1 MSEQNQKIN
10 SRLNKN
16 NRKKKTNTILNVL
29 IGVVL
34 LLIIIVVV
42 NLVTDD
48 NEEKDIA
55 SEQKETASVTESK
68 ESDEEVPEEEVPE
81 DIELTTE
88 EIAEEDEQNDAA
100 NEENDSSTEPSTSG
114 SSNEITEESDD
125 PNVEAVLVDP
135 SWEPIGT
142 SQVGEHVSSYTKETV
157 DWNEKVEALAYAANL
172 DSSNMIVKFLG
183 NGGSP
188 QKSIGT
194 VTSKDGKEIYRISL
208 EWVDGQGWKP
218 TKKEKLL
225 SVK

>member
-1 MSEQNQKIN
+1 MPEQNQRIN

-16 NRKKKTNTILNVL
+16 NRKKKNNIILNVL

-48 NEEKDIA
+48 NEENIAQKD
-55 SEQKETASVTESK
+55 TAAVK
-68 ESDEEVPEEEVPE
+68 ESSESVEKEEKEEDSEE
-81 DIELTTE
+81 IELTTE
-88 EIAEEDEQNDAA
+88 EIEQEEQNEPAG
-100 NEENDSSTEPSTSG
+100 EENDSTTESNTS
-114 SSNEITEESDD
+114 SDNPNATTEESED
-125 PNVEAVLVDP
+125 PNVETVMIDP

-142 SQVGEHVSSYTKETV
+142 SQVGEHVSSYTKDTV
-157 DWNEKVEALAYAANL
+157 DWIEKVDALAYAANL
-172 DSSNMIVKFLG
+172 DQSNMIVQFLG

-218 TKKEKLL
+218 TKKEKLK

>member
-42 NLVTDD
+42 NLVTGDK
-48 NEEKDIA
+48 EEKDIA
-55 SEQKETASVTESK
+55 QEPKETESVSES
-68 ESDEEVPEEEVPE
+68 SEVEEEESE
-81 DIELTTE
+81 DVELTTE
-88 EIAEEDEQNDAA
+88 EIAEEDEQNETA
-100 NEENDSSTEPSTSG
+100 NEENDSTTETG
-114 SSNEITEESDD
+114 SSSDGSNEIIEESDD
-125 PNVEAVLVDP
+125 PNVEAVVVDP

-142 SQVGEHVSSYTKETV
+142 AQVGEHVSSYTKETV
-157 DWNEKVEALAYAANL
+157 DWEEKVDALAYAANL
-172 DSSNMIVKFLG
+172 DPSNMIVQFLG

-225 SVK
+225 SAK

>member
-1 MSEQNQKIN
+1 MSEQNPKIN

-42 NLVTDD
+42 NLVTGDK
-48 NEEKDIA
+48 EEKDIA
-55 SEQKETASVTESK
+55 QEPKETESVSES
-68 ESDEEVPEEEVPE
+68 SEVEEEESE

-88 EIAEEDEQNDAA
+88 EIAEEDEQNETAT
-100 NEENDSSTEPSTSG
+100 EENDSTTESGTS
-114 SSNEITEESDD
+114 SNDSNEIIEESDD
-125 PNVEAVLVDP
+125 PNVEAVVVDP

-142 SQVGEHVSSYTKETV
+142 AQVGEHVSSYTKDTV
-157 DWNEKVEALAYAANL
+157 DWEEKVDALAYAANL
-172 DSSNMIVKFLG
+172 DPSNMIVQFLG
-183 NGGSP
+183 NGGSL

-225 SVK
+225 SAK